1 MPWLVKTKSSR
12 ANMCSTQT
20 NTGAAVGLQHERVK
34 FITAKK
40 YLIATTN
47 YYYQRNGN
55 KSKGLFLAKYP
66 RLRNT
71 KMSIY
76 CSCLAI
82 TALTYMCSRE
92 LFDQKN

>member
-1 MPWLVKTKSSR
+1 MPWLVKTKSSG
-12 ANMCSTQT
+12 ANMCSTQK
-20 NTGAAVGLQHERVK
+20 NMGAAVGLQHERAR
-34 FITAKK
+34 FITPKK
-40 YLIATTN
+40 YLTDTTN
-47 YYYQRNGN
+47 YYQRNDN